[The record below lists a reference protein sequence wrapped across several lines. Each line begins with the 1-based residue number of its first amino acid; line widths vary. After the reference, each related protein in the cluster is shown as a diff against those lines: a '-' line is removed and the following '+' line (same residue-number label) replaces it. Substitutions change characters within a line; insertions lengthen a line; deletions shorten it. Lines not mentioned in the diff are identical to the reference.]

1 MFKKAYN
8 KLQSIFRSSIYGTL
22 LLAIISALVIPTASI
37 IFLSINLQETGTA
50 TFYEK
55 YLSHFFILVAQLIG
69 VLVFLI
75 LFIKSR
81 LLAPLSKLID
91 FSGRLARGNFDE
103 QLCDLPQNELGHL
116 GVRLEQMRL
125 AIKHLFKDIAQREEH
140 FRTIATQVPGAVF
153 RRKPDST
160 MEFASNAI
168 EAISGYKSIAHMQEG
183 AHVWYN
189 IVHSAD
195 CERIKEQIA
204 KAIATHAPYI
214 VEYRIQ
220 HADGN
225 ERWVSENG
233 QAQYH
238 SDGTFQ
244 WIDGIVADISE
255 RKQMEE
261 RLRLATK
268 VFDNISDGVIFTD
281 ANGHIIVVNTAFST
295 ITGYSESDAIGRTLA
310 MLNSA
315 RQHPFFH
322 ETLWSEL
329 MATGAWHGEIWNQR
343 KNGEPYLTWLTIT
356 AVRDTTG
363 LCTHYVG
370 IFSDI
375 TLIRESQNKLDHL
388 AHHDPLTGLPNRL
401 LFNDRLAQAILRFHR
416 NEQQLAVLFIDLDRF
431 KNIND
436 TLGHHVG
443 DELLKQIAYTLAATI
458 RDGDTL
464 ARLGGDEFIIILE
477 DIDGLYG
484 AGMVA
489 EKLMAVFE
497 QPFMVANHELFL
509 TCSIGISLCPTDG
522 TDIHML
528 IRNADV
534 AMYQAKAHGRN
545 AYRFYA
551 PEMACEGVERL
562 RLDSLLRRSI
572 DNNEIFLNFQPQV
585 DIESGEL
592 IGVEALAR
600 WNHPEL
606 GLVPPIRFIPLAED
620 SGYIN
625 QLGKWVL
632 WESCRQMI
640 RWQKVGLYV
649 PKIAVNLSVKQ
660 FERGS
665 IVKVVS
671 EILQETGLDPS
682 RLQLEVTESVIMNNA
697 DGFAFIND
705 LHAIGVGLAIDDF
718 GTGYSSLAYLKQ
730 LPVQT
735 LKIDRSFIKDISTDP
750 NDEAIAIAII
760 QLGKSLN
767 LTVIAE
773 GVETQEQ
780 AGFLLK
786 QGCNFAQ
793 GYFYSHP
800 VLPDDLFARWKH
812 AANQDKS
819 EPVFFNSARKL

>member
-1 MFKKAYN
+1 M
-8 KLQSIFRSSIYGTL
+8 YGAL
-22 LLAIISALVIPTASI
+22 LRVVIGAIILPALMVVY
-37 IFLSINLQETGTA
+37 LSIKPQESGTTA
-50 TFYEK
+50 FYEK
-55 YLSHFFILVAQLIG
+55 QLSYLWILVTQISV
-69 VLVFLI
+69 VLLFVI
-75 LFIKSR
+75 LFINSR
-81 LLAPLSKLID
+81 LIAPLNKLME
-91 FSGRLARGNFDE
+91 FSDQLARGNFDS
-103 QLCDLPQNELGHL
+103 QLDALHQDELGHL
-116 GVRLEQMRL
+116 GEKLEQMRL
-125 AIKHLFKDIAQREEH
+125 VIKEFFDDIAQREER
-140 FRTIATQVPGAVF
+140 FRTISTQISGAVF
-153 RRKPDST
+153 RCKPNDT
-160 MEFASNAI
+160 VEFVNSAI
-168 EAISGYKSIAHMQEG
+168 EAISGYQSITNIQKGGYA
-183 AHVWYN
+183 WYN
-189 IVHSAD
+189 IVHPID
-195 CERIKEQIA
+195 RERVQTQIA
-204 KAIATHAPYI
+204 EAIAGHKSYEI
-214 VEYRIQ
+214 EYRIQ
-220 HADGN
+220 HANGS
-225 ERWVSENG
+225 ERWVNENG

-238 SDGTFQ
+238 ADGTLQ
-244 WIDGIVADISE
+244 WIDGLITDISE

-261 RLRLATK
+261 KLRLATK
-268 VFDNISDGVIFTD
+268 VFDNISDGVIVTD
-281 ANGHIIVVNTAFST
+281 AGGHIITVNTAFST
-295 ITGYSESDAIGRTLA
+295 ITGYSESDAIGRTLT

-315 RQHPFFH
+315 RQHPLFH

-329 MATGAWHGEIWNQR
+329 MATGSWHGEIWNQR
-343 KNGEPYLTWLTIT
+343 KNGEPYLTWLTIN

-401 LFNDRLAQAILRFHR
+401 LFNDRLAQAISRFHR
-416 NEQQLAVLFIDLDRF
+416 SEQQLAVLFIDLDRF

-497 QPFMVANHELFL
+497 QPFTVANHELFL

-522 TDIHML
+522 TDINML

-551 PEMACEGVERL
+551 PEMACESVERL

-665 IVKVVS
+665 IVNVVS

-819 EPVFFNSARKL
+819 EPVFFNNARKL

>member
-1 MFKKAYN
+1 MFTKTYN
-8 KLQSIFRSSIYGTL
+8 KLQSIFGASIYGAL
-22 LLAIISALVIPTASI
+22 LLVIISAIVIPSI
-37 IFLSINLQETGTA
+37 AVIYLSIRPQEIGTPA
-50 TFYEK
+50 FYEK
-55 YLSHFFILVAQLIG
+55 QLSSLLMLVAQLSAA
-69 VLVFLI
+69 LLLI
-75 LFIKSR
+75 VLFIKSR
-81 LLAPLSKLID
+81 LVTPLNKLMG
-91 FSGRLARGNFDE
+91 FSDQLARGNFDTHLDVLH
-103 QLCDLPQNELGHL
+103 QDELGHL
-116 GVRLEQMRL
+116 GAKLEQMRV
-125 AIKHLFKDIAQREEH
+125 AIKHLFDDIVQREEH
-140 FRTIATQVPGAVF
+140 FHNVTTQIPGAIF
-153 RRKPDST
+153 RSKPDGTVEFVSST
-160 MEFASNAI
+160 I
-168 EAISGYKSIAHMQEG
+168 KAISGYQDITNMQEG
-183 AHVWYN
+183 EHAWYN
-189 IVHSAD
+189 IVHPSD
-195 CERIKEQIA
+195 RDRIKEQITT
-204 KAIATHAPYI
+204 AIAEHGAYK

-220 HADGN
+220 HADGS
-225 ERWVSENG
+225 ERWLSESG
-233 QAQYH
+233 QAQ
-238 SDGTFQ
+238 SNADGTLQ
-244 WIDGIVADISE
+244 WIDGIIVDINE
-255 RKQMEE
+255 HKRMEE
-261 RLRLATK
+261 KLRLATK
-268 VFDNISDGVIFTD
+268 VFDNISDGVIVTD
-281 ANGHIIVVNTAFST
+281 PNGHIVAVNTAFFS
-295 ITGYSESDAIGRTLA
+295 ITGYSESDAIGRTLT

-315 RQHPFFH
+315 RQHPLFH

-329 MATGAWHGEIWNQR
+329 MATGSWHGEIWNQR
-343 KNGEPYLTWLTIT
+343 KNGEPYLSWITIN

-375 TLIRESQNKLDHL
+375 TLIRESQSKLDHL

-401 LFNDRLAQAILRFHR
+401 LFNDRLAQAILRLNR

-443 DELLKQIAYTLAATI
+443 DELLKQIAYTLAATV
-458 RDGDTL
+458 REGDTL

-489 EKLMAVFE
+489 EKLMAIFE

-522 TDIHML
+522 TDINL
-528 IRNADV
+528 PIRNADM

-551 PEMACEGVERL
+551 PEMAYEGVERL

-585 DIESGEL
+585 DIESGQL

-665 IVKVVS
+665 IVNVVS

-819 EPVFFNSARKL
+819 EPVFFNNARKS

>member
-8 KLQSIFRSSIYGTL
+8 KLRSIFRSSIYSAL
-22 LLAIISALVIPTASI
+22 LLVIISALVIPAISVP
-37 IFLSINLQETGTA
+37 FLSINLQKLGTA
-50 TFYEK
+50 AFYEK
-55 YLSHFFILVAQLIG
+55 QLPHLFILTAQISA
-69 VLVFLI
+69 VLVFVI

-81 LLAPLSKLID
+81 LLKPISKLMRFTD
-91 FSGRLARGNFDE
+91 RLALGNFDT
-103 QLCDLPQNELGHL
+103 QLGYLQQDELGHL
-116 GVRLEQMRL
+116 GSKLEQMRL
-125 AIKHLFKDIAQREEH
+125 AIKHLLDESVQREER
-140 FRTIATQVPGAVF
+140 FRTIAIQVSDAVF
-153 RRKPDST
+153 RRKPDNT
-160 MEFASNAI
+160 VEFVSGAI
-168 EAISGYKSIAHMQEG
+168 EAISGYKSIANTQEG
-183 AHVWYN
+183 AQAWHN
-189 IVHSAD
+189 IVHPID
-195 CERIKEQIA
+195 RERIQTQIA
-204 KAIATHAPYI
+204 DAMAERKSYQ

-220 HADGN
+220 HVNGS

-238 SDGTFQ
+238 ADGTLQ
-244 WIDGIVADISE
+244 WIDGIITDISK

-261 RLRLATK
+261 KLRLATK

-295 ITGYSESDAIGRTLA
+295 ITGYSENDAIGRTLA

-329 MATGAWHGEIWNQR
+329 MATGSWHGEIWNQR
-343 KNGEPYLTWLTIT
+343 KNGEPYLTWLTIN

-443 DELLKQIAYTLAATI
+443 DELLKQIAYTLAAAV

-489 EKLMAVFE
+489 EKIIAVFE
-497 QPFMVANHELFL
+497 QPFIVADHELFL

-522 TDIHML
+522 TDINML

-665 IVKVVS
+665 IVNVVS

-800 VLPDDLFARWKH
+800 VLPDDLYARWKH

-819 EPVFFNSARKL
+819 ETVFFNNARKL